1 MTVMK
6 LIATLALVLVSSSAT
21 ADTTLLRKDYSQ
33 AEIINMLRAE
43 GYNTVRDT
51 TSDNGEKSLE
61 IKVNGIT
68 YSMRVFNDG
77 DLLLYFGMTGFDID
91 VADIN
96 DWNRRQRLTR
106 AYLDHENDPI
116 LEADLLANAGY
127 SAQQLT
133 EFLAVFVEMS
143 LRYREHLRDV
153 NRGPTTPEEEASDH
167 DQTVVT

>member
-1 MTVMK
+1 MTIMR
-6 LIATLALVLVSSSAT
+6 LIAALALLFVSGTAA
-21 ADTTLLRKDYSQ
+21 ADTAPLRKDYSQ
-33 AEIINMLRAE
+33 AEIIGMLRAE
-43 GYNTVRDT
+43 GYSAVRDT
-51 TSDNGEKSLE
+51 TSDDGERSLE

-77 DLLLYFGMTGFDID
+77 DLLLYFGMTGFDVD

-127 SAQQLT
+127 NAKHLT
-133 EFLAVFVEMS
+133 EFLAVFIEMS
-143 LRYREHLRDV
+143 LRYRDHLREVDRAPIV
-153 NRGPTTPEEEASDH
+153 PAEDTGDTHE
-167 DQTVVT
+167 TVT